1 VNVPIPAA
9 AALADA
15 AVLPTETDPAEAVG
29 GGGPLPLTEP
39 LTAHLRAR
47 LPTLSPTGR
56 RIGAFVLADPRQLI
70 HLTVTDTADRTTTS
84 VGSVV
89 RFCQELGLRGFQD
102 LKLRLAAEAGAA
114 RGDLEADVE
123 PDDGPASVLHK
134 VLNASAEAMSDAAAM
149 ISAAAF
155 TRSVELLCAARHILC
170 VGVGTSAPLA
180 ADAAYR
186 LRTIGLPAEA
196 PADVH
201 TQHVAARLL
210 RPADLCLAVSHT
222 GQTRETLATVTAA
235 RAAGASTIAVT
246 SFSHSPLTRGT
257 DISLIAGSRETNH
270 RVEAMTSRLAHIAV
284 LDALYVAVRLA
295 QPERAQLAEHL
306 SAQVITEHRV

>member
-1 VNVPIPAA
+1 
-9 AALADA
+9 
-15 AVLPTETDPAEAVG
+15 
-29 GGGPLPLTEP
+29 
-39 LTAHLRAR
+39 
-47 LPTLSPTGR
+47 
-56 RIGAFVLADPRQLI
+56 
-70 HLTVTDTADRTTTS
+70 
-84 VGSVV
+84 
-89 RFCQELGLRGFQD
+89 
-102 LKLRLAAEAGAA
+102 
-114 RGDLEADVE
+114 
-123 PDDGPASVLHK
+123 

-149 ISAAAF
+149 ISPAAF

-170 VGVGTSAPLA
+170 VGVGVGVGTSAPLA

-210 RPADLCLAVSHT
+210 GPPDLCLAVSHT

-235 RAAGASTIAVT
+235 RTAGAATIAVT
-246 SFSHSPLTRGT
+246 SFSHSPLTRSS

-295 QPERAQLAEHL
+295 QPERARLAEHL